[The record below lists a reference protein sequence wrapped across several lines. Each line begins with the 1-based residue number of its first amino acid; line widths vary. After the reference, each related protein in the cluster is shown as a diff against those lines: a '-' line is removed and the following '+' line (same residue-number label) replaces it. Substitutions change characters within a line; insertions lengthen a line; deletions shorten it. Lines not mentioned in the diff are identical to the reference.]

1 MCGAGPIHAVSQN
14 TESYGVQLSELLAFG
29 GAGVSAGS
37 QSRAPS
43 SWLDE
48 LSQHLVASL
57 PVAGKHIHGPSHLSS
72 RAEWVRMKIRMGKLG
87 KKEMETKKKREEPN
101 RRSGCETT

>member
-1 MCGAGPIHAVSQN
+1 MLWGPCDAALISPIHAVSQN

-72 RAEWVRMKIRMGKLG
+72 RAEW
-87 KKEMETKKKREEPN
+87 
-101 RRSGCETT
+101 